1 MILVTGGTGLIGSHL
16 LFELTKKGEKIR
28 ALKRVS
34 SNSEMVK
41 KVFSY
46 YLDDPDLAL
55 SLIEWFDGD
64 ITDPVYVHEA
74 LDGIRRVYHTA
85 GFVSFDSADKPA
97 ILNINVRGT
106 AHIVNACIENEI
118 EKLCFVSSSS
128 AIGVA
133 IPGETLN
140 EEIFWSGPG
149 KDSIYAI
156 SKYQAEM
163 EVWRGIN
170 EGLNAVIVNPTIIIG
185 PGDWKR
191 SSLRLFSEVHK
202 GLRFYTEGITGYVDV
217 RDVVKAMILLMEGKF
232 SGERYILSSE
242 NHSYRE
248 ILSMIAE
255 SLGKKPPTIY
265 ATPLMIGTAFYIDWL
280 RAFLTSG
287 KKRIAKDIITAS
299 KNKMLFSNDKIRHA
313 TGMEFIPV
321 KDSIRWTA
329 ELFLQ
334 DIDRVMSLEA
344 KYRQIILKI

>member
-128 AIGVA
+128 AIGMA

-217 RDVVKAMILLMEGKF
+217 RDVVKAMIILMNGEF
-232 SGERYILSSE
+232 SGERYIISSG
-242 NHSYRE
+242 NYTYKE
-248 ILSMIAE
+248 ILSMIAD
-255 SLGKKPPTIY
+255 SMGKKPPGIY
-265 ATPLMIGTAFYIDWL
+265 ATPFMVKTAYYLDWL
-280 RAFLTSG
+280 RSIFLSG
-287 KKRIAKDIITAS
+287 KRVITKDIVAS
-299 KNKMLFSNDKIRHA
+299 VKNKILFSNEKIRNA
-313 TGMEFIPV
+313 TGIEFIPV
-321 KDSIRWTA
+321 ADSIRHTSK
-329 ELFLQ
+329 LFLR
-334 DIDRVMSLEA
+334 D
-344 KYRQIILKI
+344 LKVR

>member
-16 LFELTKKGEKIR
+16 LYELTKNGEKIR

-34 SNSEMVK
+34 SNSGIVK

-46 YLDDPDLAL
+46 YNNDPDQAL
-55 SLIEWFDGD
+55 SLIEWFDCD

-74 LDGIRRVYHTA
+74 LDGIHRVYHTA
-85 GFVSFDSADKPA
+85 GFVSFDSADKSE
-97 ILNINVRGT
+97 ILSINVGGT
-106 AHIVNACIENEI
+106 THLVNSCIDKKI

-133 IPGETLN
+133 IPGEILN
-140 EEIFWSGPG
+140 EKIFWTGQG
-149 KDSIYAI
+149 KESIYAQ

-170 EGLNAVIVNPTIIIG
+170 EGLNAVIVNPTVIIG
-185 PGDWKR
+185 PGNWQR
-191 SSLRLFSEVHK
+191 SSLRLFSEVYK
-202 GLRFYTEGITGYVDV
+202 GLRFYTEGISGYVDA

-242 NHSYRE
+242 NYSYRE

-255 SLGKKPPTIY
+255 SLGKKPPAIS
-265 ATPLMIGTAFYIDWL
+265 ATPFMIRTAYYLDWL

-287 KKRIAKDIITAS
+287 KRRISKDILTAS
-299 KNKMLFSNDKIRHA
+299 KNKMLFSNDKIRNA

-321 KDSIRWTA
+321 KDSIRSAA
-329 ELFLQ
+329 EFFLQ
-334 DIDRVMSLEA
+334 DIDRVIS
-344 KYRQIILKI
+344 I